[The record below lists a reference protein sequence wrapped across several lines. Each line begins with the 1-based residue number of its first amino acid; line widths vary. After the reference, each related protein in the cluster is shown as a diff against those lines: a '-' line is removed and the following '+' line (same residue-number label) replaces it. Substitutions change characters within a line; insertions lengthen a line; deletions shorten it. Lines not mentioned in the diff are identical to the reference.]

1 MLDVIKYGE
10 FKPTGKQKK
19 KNQIILV
26 NTSRTATDYINSL
39 KFRYNGKYKKI
50 PNYLITREGDI
61 IKLLENIEH
70 SDYFADANVNR
81 NAIIISLENL
91 GWLQKE
97 QLRNYYVNWIG
108 DIYKGNV
115 FEKKWRDY
123 FFWQPY
129 TTSQVETT
137 AELCRYVLEE
147 NSIEK
152 YFIGHNTKINGGER
166 YEGVIC
172 RSNIDST
179 YTDLSPSFN
188 FEYLLKKIE
197 YEQHTSK

>member
-26 NTSRTATDYINSL
+26 NTSRTATDYLNSL

-129 TTSQVETT
+129 TESQVNSL
-137 AELCRYVLEE
+137 AELCNELSKEMKIKT
-147 NSIEK
+147 NL
-152 YFIGHNTKINGGER
+152 IGHNTKLTGIEK
-166 YEGVIC
+166 YEGIVV
-172 RSNIDST
+172 RSNFDVT
-179 YTDLSPSFN
+179 YTDVNPSFN
-188 FEYLLKKIE
+188 FEEFLKKIE
-197 YEQHTSK
+197 NE

>member
-26 NTSRTATDYINSL
+26 NTSRTATDYLNSL

-115 FEKKWRDY
+115 FEKKWCYY

-129 TTSQVETT
+129 TESQIISLVNLCNELFKETKIKP
-137 AELCRYVLEE
+137 
-147 NSIEK
+147 NI
-152 YFIGHNTKINGGER
+152 IGHNTKLTGIEK
-166 YEGVIC
+166 YEGVVV
-172 RSNIDST
+172 RSNFDVS
-179 YTDLSPSFN
+179 YTDVNPSFN
-188 FEYLLKKIE
+188 FEEFLKKIE
-197 YEQHTSK
+197 NE

>member
-26 NTSRTATDYINSL
+26 NTSRTATDYLNSL

-129 TTSQVETT
+129 TESQIISLVNLCNELFKETKIKP
-137 AELCRYVLEE
+137 
-147 NSIEK
+147 NI
-152 YFIGHNTKINGGER
+152 IGHNTKLTGIEK
-166 YEGVIC
+166 YEGVVV
-172 RSNIDST
+172 RSNFDVS
-179 YTDLSPSFN
+179 YTDVNPSFN
-188 FEYLLKKIE
+188 FEEFLKKIE
-197 YEQHTSK
+197 NE